1 MRLHL
6 NRLSKGDYQREV
18 GGVRITLVNPY
29 IALGEG
35 SKAWQLVIEVN
46 DLEVVNEYFDTKK
59 QASTFGAELIYT
71 L

>member
-6 NRLSKGDYQREV
+6 NRLSKGDYERIV
-18 GGVRITLVNPY
+18 GAIRITLTNPF

-35 SKAWQLVIEVN
+35 SKAWQLVMEVN
-46 DLEVVNEYFDTKK
+46 DVEIVNEYFDTKK
-59 QASTFGAELIYT
+59 QASNFGAELIYT